1 MQLKVIKTKAS
12 NIVLSIKGAIPSLKK
27 SKWNVVRDRYL
38 QNRKNKT
45 KTKSSRKCKTQNKTN
60 KQTSKKKNILP
71 SLTQILTQRFQSVL
85 SPPQGS
91 SHSEVFPKTRITQQ
105 VEKIP
110 EKYQQKRHFSA
121 ILPKKKRKKPSRRA
135 FPNGLAEVEV
145 ISFYI
150 KN

>member
-1 MQLKVIKTKAS
+1 M
-12 NIVLSIKGAIPSLKK
+12 
-27 SKWNVVRDRYL
+27 RDRYL
-38 QNRKNKT
+38 QNRKK
-45 KTKSSRKCKTQNKTN
+45 QNKNKKQQKMQNTKQNKQTN
-60 KQTSKKKNILP
+60 KQKKNILP

-150 KN
+150 KI